1 MEITVNLAAASAE
14 QKARFQGEAFEQTIA
29 AIRDAVG
36 DASATIHVFG
46 ATPYVMYTAAVQKFS
61 DLERSITSQDNTK

>member
-1 MEITVNLAAASAE
+1 MEIAINLADVSAE

-46 ATPYVMYTAAVQKFS
+46 ATPYAMYTAAVQNFS
-61 DLERSITSQDNTK
+61 DLERCISKKGNTK